1 MSKTL
6 TAAQSSAAKAE
17 AGIRK
22 QIATRSTE
30 QLCYD
35 FTLTEGMP
43 VADGAI
49 PKVRGWLMDELE
61 QRDEDAFDA
70 WVFSDE
76 ELPHRFFGV
85 APEQLV

>member
-1 MSKTL
+1 M
-6 TAAQSSAAKAE
+6 TAQQSAANAE

-22 QIATRSTE
+22 QIATRSTG

-35 FTLTEGMP
+35 FALTEGMP
-43 VADGAI
+43 VADGAV

-61 QRDEDAFDA
+61 QRDVDALDA
-70 WVFSDE
+70 WFESGED
-76 ELPHRFFGV
+76 LPHRFFGV

>member
-1 MSKTL
+1 M
-6 TAAQSSAAKAE
+6 TAQQDAATAE

-35 FTLTEGMP
+35 FALTEGMP
-43 VADGAI
+43 VTDGAI

-61 QRDEDAFDA
+61 QRDADAFDA

-76 ELPHRFFGV
+76 DLPHRFFGA
-85 APEQLV
+85 APAQLV

>member
-6 TAAQSSAAKAE
+6 TAAQQSAAKAK
-17 AGIRK
+17 AGILN
-22 QIATRSTE
+22 QIAARSTE

-35 FTLTEGMP
+35 FALTEGMP
-43 VADGAI
+43 VTDGAI
-49 PKVRGWLMDELE
+49 SKVRGWLMDELE

-76 ELPHRFFGV
+76 NLPHHFFGV
-85 APEQLV
+85 APAQLI